1 MLSSDS
7 PGTLSL
13 SAKITK
19 FSSDSPGS
27 HCQSPNFSHNQK
39 YKSHM
44 QRNSVVFTY
53 FSHAYHYCQELHR
66 LYLPHLPY
74 SNGSQVF
81 QPCSVLWYLPKI
93 CSRISQICLCISVSK
108 SLRWSRNIAMMSRWF
123 ALRRTSSSN
132 GKSHPKRTSKVCI
145 SRKTLVTLSNP
156 IIQPMYCS
164 SIASRNGRLLVRLS
178 ILSTDRMAIL
188 FLSLNASV
196 PTKNPVVFS
205 TFTFKGLLGQLS
217 ASSLSKHLTCVFR
230 TYSQLQ
236 PTNLTY
242 FSLLISRQVVGVLI
256 LSKHLTCVFRTHS
269 QPQPVEIFSMLIS
282 RQVVGVFTVQTPH
295 LCLQDLLPTS
305 ACRDTHHHFK
315 SMSSPAINWQVTSI
329 KNDLTANMPQKWNK
343 THHLNQEYSSSSMP
357 LTLHQQCTNPVIT
370 SEP

>member
-1 MLSSDS
+1 MQ
-7 PGTLSL
+7 
-13 SAKITK
+13 I
-19 FSSDSPGS
+19 S
-27 HCQSPNFSHNQK
+27 HATQLGRFHL
-39 YKSHM
+39 
-44 QRNSVVFTY
+44 

-81 QPCSVLWYLPKI
+81 QPCNDLWYLPKI

-132 GKSHPKRTSKVCI
+132 GKSHSKRTSKVCI

-188 FLSLNASV
+188 FLSLNASFQQ
-196 PTKNPVVFS
+196 NPVVSQLLHSKTSRPVVGVLIVQTPHLCLQDLLPTS
-205 TFTFKGLLGQLS
+205 TYQSYLFLS
-217 ASSLSKHLTCVFR
+217 TYLQASCRSPHLSKHLTCAFR

-242 FSLLISRQVVGVLI
+242 FSLLISRQVVGVLTCPNTSLVSPGLTPN
-256 LSKHLTCVFRTHS
+256 LSLSRYS
-269 QPQPVEIFSMLIS
+269 QCSSPGKLSEFSL
-282 RQVVGVFTVQTPH
+282 VQTPH

-305 ACRDTHHHFK
+305 ACRDILKHFTKTCRFRQSIDK
-315 SMSSPAINWQVTSI
+315 SLSS
-329 KNDLTANMPQKWNK
+329 NDLTANMPKKEVKQK
-343 THHLNQEYSSSSMP
+343 H
-357 LTLHQQCTNPVIT
+357 II
-370 SEP
+370 